1 MRPQG
6 EFAMR
11 SFLLSALLF
20 LAGASAVR
28 AQDSYVGDVA
38 ATYHWVRTNAGPGEC
53 GCFGL
58 NGGGLS
64 GSWRF
69 HGPWS
74 IVADFSAEHTSSA
87 GPLGNSLTLTSF
99 LAGPRYQIP
108 QHWLEGNHQPQP
120 FAQILLGSTHGGGGV
135 AGVADGAFEFATRIG
150 GGIDVSVNSHFAVRV
165 IQIDY
170 YLTTFANSTNNHQN
184 NLLVGAGIVYHWSR

>member
-1 MRPQG
+1 
-6 EFAMR
+6 MR
-11 SFLLSALLF
+11 SILLSAMFLLGCAPA
-20 LAGASAVR
+20 LH
-28 AQDSYVGDVA
+28 AQDSFSGDAA

-64 GSWRF
+64 GSWNF

-74 IVADFSAEHTSSA
+74 VVADFSAEHASSGA
-87 GPLGNSLTLTSF
+87 PVGNSLTLTSI
-99 LAGPRYQIP
+99 LAGARYQIP
-108 QHWLEGNHQPQP
+108 QRWLEGNHQPQP
-120 FAQILLGSTHGGGGV
+120 FAQILIGSTHAGGGV
-135 AGVADGAFEFATRIG
+135 AGVADSSFEFSTRIG
-150 GGIDVSVNSHFAVRV
+150 GGIDVPLTSHFAVRV

-170 YLTTFANSTNNHQN
+170 YLTTFANATNDHQN